1 MVCLIEGTAS
11 TPNLLPKAAAHQR
24 DGAAL
29 LLPHGQLRRGQ
40 WPQCQTA
47 AEGGRGHGGQVA
59 ARLGWLGV
67 WVAVVGVR
75 DGDGRTGI
83 ILPGSVSGMRM
94 SWESGGKMG
103 QGEAFGGSLSNS
115 P

>member
-1 MVCLIEGTAS
+1 
-11 TPNLLPKAAAHQR
+11 
-24 DGAAL
+24 
-29 LLPHGQLRRGQ
+29 
-40 WPQCQTA
+40 
-47 AEGGRGHGGQVA
+47 
-59 ARLGWLGV
+59 LGV

-75 DGDGRTGI
+75 DGDGRTGV

-94 SWESGGKMG
+94 SWELGGKMG